1 MGGQNGEVDK
11 VVARLATKAHG
22 VVARRELLAAGLSE
36 RQVDR
41 RLERGALI
49 VEFPG
54 VYRVGHRARG
64 SASSFTE
71 ERNGRA
77 RAVYAAAGYRP
88 DGEARESDFEG
99 APLRELRLVKA
110 L

>member
-22 VVARRELLAAGLSE
+22 VVSRRELLAAGLSE

-54 VYRVGHRARG
+54 VYRVGHRAPSTKSAVSRRG
-64 SASSFTE
+64 
-71 ERNGRA
+71 
-77 RAVYAAAGYRP
+77 
-88 DGEARESDFEG
+88 EG
-99 APLRELRLVKA
+99 VW
-110 L
+110 